1 MATSVLEEEPRHKRT
16 YIKPRPFAGFFVYRH
31 LGLVRCNIGYMK
43 RFLPRFIILPLLIWV
58 ACEDEKLSNLDEDT
72 LETAYEYELHSNNRV
87 SSLLMTESEYSDW
100 VSNDGFSD
108 GSIRL
113 PLIKDVYKKF
123 PDKYDFIFF
132 VLNEPSIPSSLFYYG
147 KLIGVSNN
155 VQGIGSNSY
164 DYTSDYGSS
173 GKLKAVMQL
182 TGLEYLKYG
191 PALHELAHQWAN
203 YALPTHS
210 VDNVGSNLTSYPYW
224 GHWGFTGGSTKGQ
237 LGGFKQSSLIENGD
251 NSYTVDE
258 FGPFANGGNGIPFNE
273 LELYLMGMIPISSV
287 SNFDMFTDITSLA
300 VDTLT
305 FDFTFTAT
313 RTTYTPQSLEDL
325 LGERVPSIGSSQKDF
340 KLLVVVIT
348 DTPLSDDE
356 WNKVD
361 ATAEWF
367 SKKEDDGTY
376 LYNFWEATNGVG
388 SITIEN

>member
-1 MATSVLEEEPRHKRT
+1 
-16 YIKPRPFAGFFVYRH
+16 
-31 LGLVRCNIGYMK
+31 MK
-43 RFLPRFIILPLLIWV
+43 RILRLFIILPLLIWV
-58 ACEDEKLSNLDEDT
+58 ACEDEAPSDADNTIHEF
-72 LETAYEYELHSNNRV
+72 ELHSNNRV

-100 VSNDGFSD
+100 VSNDGFTDS
-108 GSIRL
+108 GMRI
-113 PLIKDVYKKF
+113 PLINDVYNKF
-123 PDKYDFIFF
+123 PDEYDFIFF
-132 VLNEPSIPSSLFYYG
+132 VLNEPSIPANLSYYG
-147 KLIGVSNN
+147 MLIGVSNN
-155 VQGIGSNSY
+155 VQGIGRNSY

-210 VDNVGSNLTSYPYW
+210 VDGVGSNLTSYPYW

-237 LGGFKQSSLIENGD
+237 LGGFKQSTLIDNGN
-251 NSYTVDE
+251 NSYTVEE
-258 FGPFANGGNGIPFNE
+258 FGPFANGGNGIPYNE

-300 VDTLT
+300 VNTST
-305 FDFTFTAT
+305 FDFTANT
-313 RTTYTPQSLEDL
+313 RTTYTPQSLEEL
-325 LGERVPSIGSSQKDF
+325 LGQRDPSIDNSQKDF

-348 DTPLSDDE
+348 DAPLSDDE

-367 SKKEDDGTY
+367 SIKGDDGTS

-388 SITIEN
+388 SITVEN

>member
-1 MATSVLEEEPRHKRT
+1 
-16 YIKPRPFAGFFVYRH
+16 
-31 LGLVRCNIGYMK
+31 MK
-43 RFLPRFIILPLLIWV
+43 RILRLFIILPLLICV
-58 ACEDEKLSNLDEDT
+58 ACEDEAPSDADNTIHEF
-72 LETAYEYELHSNNRV
+72 ELHSNNRV

-100 VSNDGFSD
+100 INNDGFTDS
-108 GSIRL
+108 GMRI
-113 PLIKDVYKKF
+113 PLINDVYNKF
-123 PDKYDFIFF
+123 PDEYDFIFF
-132 VLNEPSIPSSLFYYG
+132 VLNEPSIPANLSYYG
-147 KLIGVSNN
+147 MLIGVSNN
-155 VQGIGSNSY
+155 VQGIGKSIY
-164 DYTSDYGSS
+164 DYSSDYGSS

-210 VDNVGSNLTSYPYW
+210 VDGVGSNLTSYPYW

-237 LGGFKQSSLIENGD
+237 LGGFKQSTLIDNGN
-251 NSYTVDE
+251 NSYTVEE
-258 FGPFANGGNGIPFNE
+258 FGPFANGGNGIPYNE

-300 VDTLT
+300 VNTST
-305 FDFTFTAT
+305 FDFTANT
-313 RTTYTPQSLEDL
+313 RTTYTPQSLEEL
-325 LGERVPSIGSSQKDF
+325 LGQRDPSIDNSQKDF

-348 DTPLSDDE
+348 DSPLSDDE

-367 SKKEDDGTY
+367 SIKGDDGTS

-388 SITIEN
+388 SITVEN

>member
-1 MATSVLEEEPRHKRT
+1 M
-16 YIKPRPFAGFFVYRH
+16 
-31 LGLVRCNIGYMK
+31 RCNIDYMK
-43 RFLPRFIILPLLIWV
+43 RFLQPLIILPLLIWV
-58 ACEDEKLSNLDEDT
+58 ACEDEEVSDENT
-72 LETAYEYELHSNNRV
+72 LHEFELHSNNRV
-87 SSLLMTESEYSDW
+87 SSLLMTESEYSNW
-100 VSNDGFSD
+100 VFNDGFSD

-113 PLIKDVYKKF
+113 PLINDVYNKF
-123 PDKYDFIFF
+123 SDKYDFIFF

-147 KLIGVSNN
+147 KLIGVSNS

-191 PALHELAHQWAN
+191 PALHELSHQWAN

-210 VDNVGSNLTSYPYW
+210 VDNVGSNLTSYSYW
-224 GHWGFTGGSTKGQ
+224 GHWGYTGGSTPGQ
-237 LGGFKQSSLIENGD
+237 LGGFKQSSLIENGN
-251 NSYTVDE
+251 NSYTVDS

-273 LELYLMGMIPISSV
+273 LELYLMGMLPISSV
-287 SNFDMFTDITSLA
+287 TPFDMFTDITSLA

-305 FDFTFTAT
+305 YDFTFTAAT
-313 RTTYTPQSLEDL
+313 RTTYTPESLESL
-325 LGERVPSIGSSQKDF
+325 LGARVPSIDNSQKDF
-340 KLLVVVIT
+340 KLLIIVIT
-348 DTPLSDDE
+348 DSPLSDDE

-367 SKKEDDGTY
+367 SKKEDDGTS

>member
-1 MATSVLEEEPRHKRT
+1 MNPNN
-16 YIKPRPFAGFFVYRH
+16 PRPLAGFFVYRH
-31 LGLVRCNIGYMK
+31 LGLAKCNIGYMK
-43 RFLPRFIILPLLIWV
+43 RILRLLIILPLLIWV
-58 ACEDEKLSNLDEDT
+58 ACEDEKLSNSDEDT
-72 LETAYEYELHSNNRV
+72 LYEYELHSNNRV
-87 SSLLMTESEYSDW
+87 SSLLMSESEYSNW
-100 VSNDGFSD
+100 VSNDGFSNN
-108 GSIRL
+108 GIRS
-113 PLIKDVYKKF
+113 PLINDVYNKF
-123 PDKYDFIFF
+123 SDKYDFIFF

-210 VDNVGSNLTSYPYW
+210 VDGAGSNLTSYPYW

-258 FGPFANGGNGIPFNE
+258 FGPFANGGNGIPYNE

-287 SNFDMFTDITSLA
+287 SNFDMFTDITSLT
-300 VDTLT
+300 VNSST
-305 FDFTFTAT
+305 FDFTAST

-325 LGERVPSIGSSQKDF
+325 LGERVPPIGNSQKDF

-367 SKKEDDGTY
+367 SKKEDDGTS

>member
-1 MATSVLEEEPRHKRT
+1 
-16 YIKPRPFAGFFVYRH
+16 
-31 LGLVRCNIGYMK
+31 MK
-43 RFLPRFIILPLLIWV
+43 RILRLFIILPLLIFV
-58 ACEDEKLSNLDEDT
+58 ACEDEAPSDADNTIHEF
-72 LETAYEYELHSNNRV
+72 ELHSNNRV

-100 VSNDGFSD
+100 INNDGFTDS
-108 GSIRL
+108 GMRI
-113 PLIKDVYKKF
+113 PLINDVYNKF
-123 PDKYDFIFF
+123 PDEYDFIFF
-132 VLNEPSIPSSLFYYG
+132 VLNEPSIPANLSYYG
-147 KLIGVSNN
+147 MLIGVSNN
-155 VQGIGSNSY
+155 VQGIGKSIY
-164 DYTSDYGSS
+164 DYSSDYGSS

-210 VDNVGSNLTSYPYW
+210 VDGVGSNLTSYPYW

-237 LGGFKQSSLIENGD
+237 LGGFKQSTLIDNGN
-251 NSYTVDE
+251 NSYTVEE
-258 FGPFANGGNGIPFNE
+258 FGPFANGGNGIPYNE

-300 VDTLT
+300 VNTST
-305 FDFTFTAT
+305 FDFTANT
-313 RTTYTPQSLEDL
+313 RTTYTPQSLEEL
-325 LGERVPSIGSSQKDF
+325 LGQRDPSIDNSQKDF

-348 DTPLSDDE
+348 DSPLSDDE

-367 SKKEDDGTY
+367 SIKGDDGTS

-388 SITIEN
+388 SITVEN

>member
-1 MATSVLEEEPRHKRT
+1 
-16 YIKPRPFAGFFVYRH
+16 
-31 LGLVRCNIGYMK
+31 MK
-43 RFLPRFIILPLLIWV
+43 RFLPLLIILPLLLWV
-58 ACEDEKLSNLDEDT
+58 ACEDDKVSDEDT
-72 LETAYEYELHSNNRV
+72 LHEFELHSNNRV
-87 SSLLMTESEYSDW
+87 SSLLMTESEYSSW
-100 VSNDGFSD
+100 VNNDGFTD
-108 GSIRL
+108 GSLRL
-113 PLIKDVYKKF
+113 ELIKDVYKKF

-147 KLIGVSNN
+147 KLIGVSND
-155 VQGIGSNSY
+155 VQGIGNYIY

-203 YALPTHS
+203 FALPTHS
-210 VDNVGSNLTSYPYW
+210 VDAPGSNITSYLY
-224 GHWGFTGGSTKGQ
+224 GSHWGFTGGSTKGQ
-237 LGGFKQSSLIENGD
+237 LGGFKQSSLIENGS

-258 FGPFANGGNGIPFNE
+258 FGPFANGGNGIPYNE

-287 SNFDMFTDITSLA
+287 SNFDMFTDITSLT
-300 VDTLT
+300 VNSST
-305 FDFTFTAT
+305 FDFTAST

-325 LGERVPSIGSSQKDF
+325 LGERVPSIGNSQKDF
-340 KLLVVVIT
+340 KLLIVVIT
-348 DTPLSDDE
+348 DAPLSDDE

-367 SKKEDDGTY
+367 SKKEDDGTS

>member
-1 MATSVLEEEPRHKRT
+1 M
-16 YIKPRPFAGFFVYRH
+16 
-31 LGLVRCNIGYMK
+31 CNIAYMK
-43 RFLPRFIILPLLIWV
+43 RILRLLIILPLLIWV
-58 ACEDEKLSNLDEDT
+58 ACEDEKLSNSDEDT
-72 LETAYEYELHSNNRV
+72 LHEFELHSNNRV
-87 SSLLMTESEYSDW
+87 SSLLMTESEYSNW

-108 GSIRL
+108 GGIRL
-113 PLIKDVYKKF
+113 PLINDVYNKF

-147 KLIGVSNN
+147 KLIGVSND
-155 VQGIGSNSY
+155 VQGIGKIIY

-203 YALPTHS
+203 FALPTHS
-210 VDNVGSNLTSYPYW
+210 VDAPGSNITSYVY
-224 GHWGFTGGSTKGQ
+224 GNHWGFTGGSTKGQ
-237 LGGFKQSSLIENGD
+237 LGGFKQSSLIENGS

-258 FGPFANGGNGIPFNE
+258 FGPFANGGNGIPYNE

-287 SNFDMFTDITSLA
+287 SNFDMFTDITSLTVNVGIA
-300 VDTLT
+300 PISST
-305 FDFTFTAT
+305 FDFTAST

-325 LGERVPSIGSSQKDF
+325 LGDRVPPIGSSQKDF

-348 DTPLSDDE
+348 DAPLSDDE

-367 SKKEDDGTY
+367 SKKGDDGTS

>member
-1 MATSVLEEEPRHKRT
+1 
-16 YIKPRPFAGFFVYRH
+16 
-31 LGLVRCNIGYMK
+31 MK
-43 RFLPRFIILPLLIWV
+43 QFLPRLIILPLLIWV
-58 ACEDEKLSNLDEDT
+58 ACEDDEVSDEDT
-72 LETAYEYELHSNNRV
+72 LHEFELHSNNRV
-87 SSLLMTESEYSDW
+87 SSLLMTESEYSNW

-113 PLIKDVYKKF
+113 PLINDVYNKF

-147 KLIGVSNN
+147 RLIEVSND
-155 VQGIGSNSY
+155 VQGIGKYIS

-203 YALPTHS
+203 FALPTHS
-210 VDNVGSNLTSYPYW
+210 VDAPGSNITSYLY
-224 GHWGFTGGSTKGQ
+224 GSHWGFTGGSTKGQ
-237 LGGFKQSSLIENGD
+237 LGGFKQSSLIENGS

-258 FGPFANGGNGIPFNE
+258 FGPFANGGNGIPYNE

-287 SNFDMFTDITSLA
+287 SNFDMFTDITSLT
-300 VDTLT
+300 VNSST
-305 FDFTFTAT
+305 FDFTAST

-325 LGERVPSIGSSQKDF
+325 LGERVPPIGSSQKDF

-367 SKKEDDGTY
+367 SKKEDDGTS